1 MAWAESGQG
10 GTGIR
15 GEGPVEKQGQKT
27 GHSEAMPSSG
37 SQLGCASQYPNIQGR
52 RIGCYLSNVGRVKNE
67 RSSLIYYWK
76 QLARKYL
83 PDCQQMLVR
92 AHSSAYDCN
101 MLREG
106 VIQVRC
112 HQRSFGE
119 VLVPQ
124 AVLEGICE
132 SLCFWVL
139 SLGFEQLVIHGEA
152 TLKWVIV
159 K

>member
-1 MAWAESGQG
+1 MCHFYFHFLA
-10 GTGIR
+10 
-15 GEGPVEKQGQKT
+15 KQVIK
-27 GHSEAMPSSG
+27 S
-37 SQLGCASQYPNIQGR
+37 ASVQGR
-52 RIGCYLSNVGRVKNE
+52 RIGCYLSKVGRVKHE

-139 SLGFEQLVIHGEA
+139 PLGFEQLVIHGEA
-152 TLKWVIV
+152 TLKWVIL